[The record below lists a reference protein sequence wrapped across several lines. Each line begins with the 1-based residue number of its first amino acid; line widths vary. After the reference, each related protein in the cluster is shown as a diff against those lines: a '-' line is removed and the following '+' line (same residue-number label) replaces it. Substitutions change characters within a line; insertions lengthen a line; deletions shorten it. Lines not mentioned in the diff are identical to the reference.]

1 MFVILFKSHLS
12 EQAGAEY
19 EATEERMQERVRA
32 IAGSDPVEVKHYTG
46 EDGERL
52 AVMMWRDGQTLD
64 RWRCDPEHR
73 VAQRMGRQHW
83 YAAYELT
90 VAQVIRT
97 SAHDNR
103 SPAEATEEPHRQA
116 RGPA

>member
-12 EQAGAEY
+12 EQADEEY

-32 IAGSDPVEVKHYTG
+32 IAGSDPVEVKHYTA

-52 AVMMWRDGQTLD
+52 AVMMWRDGETLD
-64 RWRCDPEHR
+64 KWRCDPEHR
-73 VAQRMGRQHW
+73 VAQRMGRERW
-83 YAAYELT
+83 YASYELT

-97 SAHDNR
+97 SGHDNR
-103 SPAEATEEPHRQA
+103 SRAGAAEEPRH
-116 RGPA
+116 

>member
-12 EQAGAEY
+12 EQAGEEY
-19 EATEERMQERVRA
+19 YATEERMQERVRA

-52 AVMMWRDGQTLD
+52 AVMMWRDEETLD
-64 RWRCDPEHR
+64 KWRCDPEHQ
-73 VAQRMGRQHW
+73 VAQRMGRKHW
-83 YAAYELT
+83 YSAYELT

-97 SAHDNR
+97 SAHHNR
-103 SPAEATEEPHRQA
+103 SPAATAEEPR
-116 RGPA
+116 

>member
-12 EQAGAEY
+12 EQAGEEY
-19 EATEERMQERVRA
+19 HATEERMQERVRA

-52 AVMMWRDGQTLD
+52 AVMMWRDEETLD
-64 RWRCDPEHR
+64 QWRCDPEHQ
-73 VAQRMGRQHW
+73 VAQRMGRRHW
-83 YAAYELT
+83 YSAYELT

-103 SPAEATEEPHRQA
+103 SSAAAAEEA
-116 RGPA
+116 R